1 MKKIRLNNKGYS
13 LVEFIIVIAIIA
25 LLSVAGFATVS
36 FISSAKA
43 KEGAVSLESEVTAL
57 SNRAKNQMCVY
68 DDGTGVKEHPKAKFI
83 LRLYKDSDGSYYVKK
98 GYVDSSV
105 ETFVDAE
112 NGKDGK
118 GVSLSSYIDI
128 KYDDGTNVLDVS
140 SNSVDIVFD
149 RAGRCTSGYGTFDFY
164 KRNSNRFC
172 KVILNQNGSHRVK

>member
-36 FISSAKA
+36 FVRSAKA
-43 KEGAVSLESEVTAL
+43 KEAAVSLDTEVNTL

-68 DDGTGVKEHPKAKFI
+68 DDGSGVKEHPKARFI
-83 LRLYKDSDGSYYVKK
+83 LRVYKDTNGSYYIKK
-98 GYVDSSV
+98 GYKDGAT
-105 ETFVDAE
+105 ETFIEAE
-112 NGKDGK
+112 NGQEGK

-128 KYDDGTNVLDVS
+128 KYNDGTNVLDLS

-149 RAGRCTSGYGTFDFY
+149 RSGRCINGYGTFEFY
-164 KRNSNRFC
+164 KRNGSRFC
-172 KVILNQNGSHRVK
+172 KVVLNQNGSHQVK